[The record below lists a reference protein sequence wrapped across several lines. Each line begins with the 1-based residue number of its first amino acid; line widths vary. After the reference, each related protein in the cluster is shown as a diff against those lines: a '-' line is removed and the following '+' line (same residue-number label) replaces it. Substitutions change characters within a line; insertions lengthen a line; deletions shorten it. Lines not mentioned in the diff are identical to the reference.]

1 MEGNRFRIRAVD
13 QSLWG
18 RRLASAVTLNEVACS
33 FETALE
39 CLGDVVRDV
48 IYNTLERNGI
58 SVQDIPLRIPD
69 VVAIL
74 QKTVGGTAGLIVHNM
89 LAEFRRERIKAR
101 TLYDPDNYCPAENS
115 SRRTGTSLTNGISA

>member
-1 MEGNRFRIRAVD
+1 M
-13 QSLWG
+13 
-18 RRLASAVTLNEVACS
+18 ASDVTLNDVACS
-33 FETALE
+33 FDTALE

-48 IYNTLERNGI
+48 IYSTLERNGI

-89 LAEFRRERIKAR
+89 LAEFRRERLRAR
-101 TLYDPDNYCPAENS
+101 TLYRADSYGLLENS
-115 SRRTGTSLTNGISA
+115 S

>member
-1 MEGNRFRIRAVD
+1 MA
-13 QSLWG
+13 SL
-18 RRLASAVTLNEVACS
+18 VTLNDVACS

-58 SVQDIPLRIPD
+58 LVEDIPLRIPD

-89 LAEFRRERIKAR
+89 LAEFRKERLKAR
-101 TLYDPDNYCPAENS
+101 TLRNLNNFGPAENS
-115 SRRTGTSLTNGISA
+115 SW

>member
-1 MEGNRFRIRAVD
+1 MTG
-13 QSLWG
+13 
-18 RRLASAVTLNEVACS
+18 AVTLNDVACS

-48 IYNTLERNGI
+48 IYDTLDRNGI

-74 QKTVGGTAGLIVHNM
+74 QKTVGATADLIVHNM
-89 LAEFRRERIKAR
+89 LAEFRRERLRAR
-101 TLYDPDNYCPAENS
+101 TLYHPNEYGFVENS
-115 SRRTGTSLTNGISA
+115 A